1 MLYPYLLDKNFVQYS
16 VILRDTSKIIL
27 KIKVLLLI
35 SPHLIYMSM
44 GANLAEF
51 MNTLLKRAGINTNP
65 IVGEIIISILIFVGS
80 VIAGWIVYRIFQ
92 RYFTRWAEKT
102 KTKLDDEILKNIKK
116 PIYFLVILIGAY
128 LGLEFLTFLEPYATP
143 IAFIFTIAEILLV
156 TFIITRVINVVIVWY
171 AGRRAKE
178 QMSEHILFVLKK
190 IINAFIF
197 MIAFLIILSV
207 LKVDLSGVVV
217 GLGVGGIAIAFALQ
231 NVLSDVFS
239 AFSIYFDKPF
249 EIGDYIVVGEYSG
262 TVKKIG
268 MKSTRVQL
276 LQGEELVLSNREL
289 TSTSVRN
296 FKKMKKRRISF
307 SFGVT
312 YATSTKKLKKIPEI
326 VKEIINPEKLE
337 FVDKIDRV
345 HFTEFG
351 DFSLNFDIVYYIKTK
366 DYAKYRDTQ
375 QQINFAIRE
384 AFEKEGI
391 EMAFPTQT
399 IFLNK

>member
-1 MLYPYLLDKNFVQYS
+1 
-16 VILRDTSKIIL
+16 
-27 KIKVLLLI
+27 
-35 SPHLIYMSM
+35 MSM

-51 MNTLLKRAGINTNP
+51 MNKLLEQAGIDASP
-65 IVGEIIISILIFVGS
+65 IVGEIIISILIFAGS

-116 PIYFLVILIGAY
+116 PIHFLVILVGAY
-128 LGLEFLTFLEPYATP
+128 FALEFLTLLDPHANL
-143 IAFIFTIAEILLV
+143 IGFIFTIVEIILV
-156 TFIITRVINVVIVWY
+156 TFIITRVINVLIAWY
-171 AGRRAKE
+171 AERRVKE

-190 IINAFIF
+190 IINVFIV

-207 LKVDLSGVVV
+207 LKIDLSGVVV

-249 EIGDYIVVGEYSG
+249 EIGDYIIVGEYSG

-289 TSTSVRN
+289 TSVSVRN
-296 FKKMKKRRISF
+296 FKKMEKRRISF
-307 SFGVT
+307 DFGVT
-312 YATSTKKLKKIPEI
+312 YGTPTQKLKKIPD
-326 VKEIINPEKLE
+326 IIKDIIDHKKLE
-337 FVDKIDRV
+337 FVDSLDRV

-351 DFSLNFDIVYYIKTK
+351 DFSLNFSVIYYLSTK
-366 DYAKYRDTQ
+366 DYAKYKDTQ
-375 QQINFAIRE
+375 QEINFAIKE